1 MTDRRE
7 MWTGIRKA
15 IGLAILLAL
24 AGTVLTAC
32 GSGDE
37 STTTA
42 TKPAVS
48 RETADH
54 LAKLSNRVAS
64 DLDVGET
71 CSAAIAADDLKTAV
85 EQSDLPANIRPGVD
99 EVASDLVNQVNCP
112 PPPPPPEPEKKPK
125 KPRHQDEHG
134 NGDEHG
140 PGDKNGAGDKNG
152 PGDENGPGGHGKQGN
167 PGHGGFV
174 PPGQAKLEGE
184 EG

>member
-1 MTDRRE
+1 MSAR
-7 MWTGIRKA
+7 IRKA
-15 IGLAILLAL
+15 IGLAILLVLAAIAL
-24 AGTVLTAC
+24 AAC

-42 TKPAVS
+42 TRPAVS
-48 RETADH
+48 RDTADH
-54 LAKLSNRVAS
+54 LAKLSNKVAS

-99 EVASDLVNQVNCP
+99 EVATDLVNQVNCP

-125 KPRHQDEHG
+125 KPKDEHG
-134 NGDEHG
+134 NGHEQGPGKEHG
-140 PGDKNGAGDKNG
+140 PGDERG
-152 PGDENGPGGHGKQGN
+152 PGDHGK
-167 PGHGGFV
+167 PGHSGQGGFV

-184 EG
+184 DG

>member
-1 MTDRRE
+1 

-15 IGLAILLAL
+15 ARPAVFVAL
-24 AGTVLTAC
+24 AAIALTAC

-42 TKPAVS
+42 TRPAIA

-64 DLDVGET
+64 DLDAGET
-71 CSAAIAADDLKTAV
+71 CSAAYAADDLKAAV
-85 EQSDLPANIRPGVD
+85 EDSDLPANLRPGVD
-99 EVASDLVNQVNCP
+99 EVVTDLVNQVNCP

-125 KPRHQDEHG
+125 KKDEQKGDEHG
-134 NGDEHG
+134 NGGEQG
-140 PGDKNGAGDKNG
+140 NG
-152 PGDENGPGGHGKQGN
+152 PGDEHVPPGHAK
-167 PGHGGFV
+167 HGGFV
-174 PPGQAKLEGE
+174 PPGHAKLKGE